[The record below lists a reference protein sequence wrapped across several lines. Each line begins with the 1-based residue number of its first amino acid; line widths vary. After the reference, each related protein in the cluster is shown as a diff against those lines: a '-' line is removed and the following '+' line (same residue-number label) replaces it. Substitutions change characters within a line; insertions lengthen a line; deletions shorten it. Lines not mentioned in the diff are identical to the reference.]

1 MSESATDPLETT
13 DPSQPAMD
21 QILQD
26 NIKTP
31 RRWMGLRLAQT
42 AGLVQD
48 ALEMT
53 AFARQ
58 KEREAWELQKSIL
71 GIPLTNAAK
80 STNEQ
85 QPSGDEVGNINV
97 GDTHYHLSS
106 TAQQANA
113 MGSDG
118 KATTTS
124 KPSTLGTVAKWGAI
138 AATVA
143 GSGIGGSLLTAYLLK
158 PAAPAVQ
165 DPTAYTN
172 DGEIF
177 EIK

>member
-1 MSESATDPLETT
+1 MSTTEAPNPLPPEVQAPDPTQPATWKEEFEQQWLQTKLGYEGFMLDKIQRQQEAVFKLAEQAKTGKFDSDPGTSAGEEMGVNIGNKAVHYHMASTNTTASATD
-13 DPSQPAMD
+13 
-21 QILQD
+21 
-26 NIKTP
+26 N
-31 RRWMGLRLAQT
+31 
-42 AGLVQD
+42 
-48 ALEMT
+48 
-53 AFARQ
+53 
-58 KEREAWELQKSIL
+58 
-71 GIPLTNAAK
+71 
-80 STNEQ
+80 
-85 QPSGDEVGNINV
+85 
-97 GDTHYHLSS
+97 
-106 TAQQANA
+106 
-113 MGSDG
+113 
-118 KATTTS
+118 S